1 MCIVTPIVP
10 FKRAMVAPDQDQQT
24 WVNYKTW
31 PQVRACVPRAS
42 IIHLSTFTRFDPG
55 GSPLYFFFEVQADIT
70 TDSPSSRNSTSRSA
84 RSPVLLTLFGWS
96 SFDRFRGRSR
106 FTCDLYM
113 QGPCC
118 HVSPDMILCIQ
129 STCMSPAKVLLE
141 LVHGIVTYFHYLI
154 L

>member
-24 WVNYKTW
+24 WVNYRNLTTS
-31 PQVRACVPRAS
+31 PGVCSPCINHS
-42 IIHLSTFTRFDPG
+42 PINIHTLWSRWI
-55 GSPLYFFFEVQADIT
+55 SLYFFFEVQAAIT

-106 FTCDLYM
+106 FSCDLYM
-113 QGPCC
+113 QGPYC